1 MKSKE
6 IRDKIDSVGI
16 WNDKSSIEGIPQ
28 GDMPQDT
35 IKLYDNHIKKA
46 KLLFPELLKDVR
58 NLAYKNRNK
67 IVISICGGSG
77 VGKTGVAALLTHY
90 FNNLGIGS
98 YTMSGDNYPHRIP
111 MYNDAERLGIYRKA
125 AIQGLIRKGNYS
137 MERFEIIHT
146 LQKCQGDLDKANVVK
161 YPWLREYIDSGIT
174 GLQGYLGTDR
184 EINFME
190 VNDIINKFKKGSD
203 KIWLKRLGRENTELW
218 YEAVDMSEV
227 HILIIDWTH
236 GNSEYLEGIDIPVL
250 LNSTPKETEEFRKS
264 RNRGD
269 ETDTPFIK
277 TVLEIEQEIIKKN
290 AGKAKY
296 IVSKQCEFIDQ
307 EQFREIMSK

>member
-1 MKSKE
+1 M
-6 IRDKIDSVGI
+6 
-16 WNDKSSIEGIPQ
+16 
-28 GDMPQDT
+28 
-35 IKLYDNHIKKA
+35 
-46 KLLFPELLKDVR
+46 LKDVR

>member
-1 MKSKE
+1 
-6 IRDKIDSVGI
+6 
-16 WNDKSSIEGIPQ
+16 
-28 GDMPQDT
+28 MPQDT